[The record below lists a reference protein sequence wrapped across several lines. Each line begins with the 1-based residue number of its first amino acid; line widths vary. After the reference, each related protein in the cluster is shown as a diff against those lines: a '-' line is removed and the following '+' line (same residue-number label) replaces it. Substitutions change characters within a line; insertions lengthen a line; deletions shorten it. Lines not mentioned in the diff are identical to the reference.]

1 MLLIEKQNNQQ
12 LMINI
17 KYLISKKF
25 NVFLSIIF
33 ISLILSSCATL
44 SHVDKAQEQF
54 NKGAEIDNM
63 AFFDQANSNAIPPLP
78 ADYFYKAAIA
88 ETDKALKN
96 KPKLKK
102 LEVYVNT
109 LTLKSLSQ
117 WKLERY
123 QAADETAKEA
133 LTYMKDKNMTVA
145 DFPRDF
151 GVLKSMSALIGIE
164 EMNKIQENYFKQDNI
179 SSDAAKS
186 QYNQIV
192 YKEAK
197 KPRNLEKDLEDLN
210 NVSSQIS
217 ADHEIQSYL
226 SMSKLSALKVWSDAL
241 DATKQKMKD
250 NGDFRDHKD
259 WHTSEKEALNPKITN
274 ALSALKN
281 QVGSNNDAFKF
292 WQSIFPN
299 N

>member
-1 MLLIEKQNNQQ
+1 
-12 LMINI
+12 MINI
-17 KYLISKKF
+17 KSLVSKNF
-25 NVFLSIIF
+25 NFFLSALI
-33 ISLILSSCATL
+33 ISLMLSSCATL

-54 NKGAEIDNM
+54 NKGAEIDNLE
-63 AFFDQANSNAIPPLP
+63 FFDQANSNAIPPLP

-88 ETDKALKN
+88 ETEKALKN
-96 KPKLKK
+96 KAKLKK

-117 WKLERY
+117 WKLEKY

-133 LTYMKDKNMTVA
+133 LTYMKEEKMTVE

-164 EMNKIQENYFKQDNI
+164 EMNKIQESYFKQDNI
-179 SSDAAKS
+179 TSENAKS

-250 NGDFRDHKD
+250 NGDFRDHKE
-259 WHTSEKEALNPKITN
+259 WHTSEKEALNPKITDGLN
-274 ALSALKN
+274 ALKN
-281 QVGSNNDAFKF
+281 QVGANNDTYKF
-292 WQSIFPN
+292 WKSIFPN